1 MRAVELIKRK
11 PVMVNVGSSVLDAVK
26 LMAENNVGLVVI
38 VDSQE
43 SRRVLGVLSER
54 DVIRALARGVDLSRA
69 RVEEVGT
76 MGNIAKVSV
85 YDYVNKVAQ
94 LMNERNIRHIV
105 VVDDND
111 RVVGVI
117 SMRDILRE
125 SEAIQYIAKM
135 SARPPTRE

>member
-1 MRAVELIKRK
+1 MRAVELTKRK
-11 PVMVNVGSSVLDAVK
+11 PVMVNIGSSVLDAVK

-69 RVEEVGT
+69 KVEEVGT

>member
-11 PVMVNVGSSVLDAVK
+11 PVMVNIGSSVLDAVK

>member
-76 MGNIAKVSV
+76 MGNIAKVSA